1 MKVFVTFFFLT
12 ISLNLVSQILPT
24 DPIVIP
30 IRSYNYY
37 VINEDGKTKHFYNSK
52 ESVVLDG
59 NYEILIFKEDK
70 DIGDAEI
77 NKKGTIIRTTQYDL
91 KYTNFINTRLQ
102 QEGSFTNGFKNGLW
116 KTFYENK
123 LVKIENYNNG
133 LISGDY
139 RVYNTE
145 GKLLY
150 KTTFD
155 SLGNGKHQDYYYN
168 TGVLKEEG
176 HYENGKKHTE
186 WHSFDEKGKIVK
198 STFYNEGTIEE

>member
-150 KTTFD
+150 KTTFG
-155 SLGNGKHQDYYYN
+155 LHGYGKFQDYHYS
-168 TGVLKEEG
+168 TGIIKEEG
-176 HYENGKKHTE
+176 FYKNGIKEGE
-186 WHSFDEKGKIVK
+186 WCTYDEKGKLVG
-198 STFYNEGTIEE
+198 STVYRDGVIQK